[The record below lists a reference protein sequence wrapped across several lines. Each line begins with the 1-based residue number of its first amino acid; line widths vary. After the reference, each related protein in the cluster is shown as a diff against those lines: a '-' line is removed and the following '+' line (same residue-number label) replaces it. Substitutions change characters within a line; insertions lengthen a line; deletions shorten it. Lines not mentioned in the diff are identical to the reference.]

1 MSDLRR
7 LALKQFLLTSS
18 HIGVNAAHLLDTMR
32 DTAEEIGALEAQM
45 WVYEQ
50 LADANQW
57 TISKEKPVSS

>member
-18 HIGVNAAHLLDTMR
+18 HIGVNAAHLLDTIR